1 MGGMGEAW
9 KGLCT
14 GGCGDFNCE
23 KEICE
28 KGNTSKYVK
37 RVCVCESLAAGV
49 VSYSNTTGLFHSKG
63 LGRDLLSAPTTKK
76 VNECVRVAENVRAV
90 GV

>member
-37 RVCVCESLAAGV
+37 RVYVIKVSLAR
-49 VSYSNTTGLFHSKG
+49 S
-63 LGRDLLSAPTTKK
+63 LSAS
-76 VNECVRVAENVRAV
+76 A
-90 GV
+90 